1 MVSIKFRVF
10 WDVAPCSHNEVDRR
24 FRGAIALIMKAVR
37 TSETS
42 INFIVTTRLYIP
54 EDPKL
59 HTRRREKLNS
69 HIMLLFI
76 YGIG

>member
-1 MVSIKFRVF
+1 VRAKEELV
-10 WDVAPCSHNEVDRR
+10 
-24 FRGAIALIMKAVR
+24 IALIMDAVR

-42 INFIVTTRLYIP
+42 VNFNVTTKLYIP

-59 HTRRREKLNS
+59 TRRRENLNS